1 MENSEPGILINGK
14 LIGFI
19 TSLFVITG
27 LVFSAFSAVNGF
39 SYRIERIEQDNKV
52 LATDITKV
60 SDKLASL
67 NDQLASL
74 TITLTKVEERLNAR
88 LEKNK

>member
-19 TSLFVITG
+19 TSLLVITG
-27 LVFSAFSAVNGF
+27 LVFSAFSAVNGY

-52 LATDITKV
+52 LATDITRV
-60 SDKLASL
+60 SDKLAQL